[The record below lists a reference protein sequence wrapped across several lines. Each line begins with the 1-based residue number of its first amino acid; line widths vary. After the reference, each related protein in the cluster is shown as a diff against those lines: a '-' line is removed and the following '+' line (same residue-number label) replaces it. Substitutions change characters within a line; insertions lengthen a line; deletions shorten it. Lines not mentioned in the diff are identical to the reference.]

1 MGSVFDCAQALEIS
15 STPLQGR
22 LDWDHW
28 TWISFQLLVCSR
40 RPFIGGRDAYSAAP
54 AGEMAT
60 TIRSSQ
66 LLVLVKPNLKKV
78 SNSSHCLAICR
89 SSSPRQ

>member
-1 MGSVFDCAQALEIS
+1 MGSVFDCTQALEIS
-15 STPLQGR
+15 STPPQGR

-28 TWISFQLLVCSR
+28 TWISFQLLVCSH
-40 RPFIGGRDAYSAAP
+40 RPFIGGIDAYSAAP
-54 AGEMAT
+54 DGEMVT
-60 TIRSSQ
+60 TIRSQ
-66 LLVLVKPNLKKV
+66 LLVVVKPNLKKV